1 MVSVDGECKTQLLEA
16 SIITG
21 QGNVGPGE
29 GFVKLKPTKGN
40 DLSDESYSRN
50 TILYSCYLNF
60 VCHL

>member
-50 TILYSCYLNF
+50 TILYSC
-60 VCHL
+60 